1 MERRYKKQVDVIEN
15 KISNI
20 AYNDE
25 EKYYKD
31 YSSKLINEYDEW
43 NNMRLLNKNNYNI
56 LNKDDKSLRLEY
68 DILVSLITLQNKRNK
83 NYEENIKENNN
94 QNYSLEKQI
103 NGLKEENR
111 LLRSQYSELKHS
123 IDKASNLVIDKTN
136 IENNYKLL
144 LNNYNI
150 LNHKIQSINKIKQDN
165 EKELNSKI
173 QVLFIIYIIEKY

>member
-1 MERRYKKQVDVIEN
+1 MIYQ
-15 KISNI
+15 
-20 AYNDE
+20 YH
-25 EKYYKD
+25 
-31 YSSKLINEYDEW
+31 LIF
-43 NNMRLLNKNNYNI
+43 
-56 LNKDDKSLRLEY
+56 
-68 DILVSLITLQNKRNK
+68 TLQNKRNK

-173 QVLFIIYIIEKY
+173 QVLFMIYKIEKY